1 MIYAPTRDR
10 HVLPVSTAVEP
21 VEPTDG
27 GSNGAIFDSSKFKMA
42 AAAILNN
49 FEWLTAHDLLI

>member
-21 VEPTDG
+21 VEPT
-27 GSNGAIFDSSKFKMA
+27 IHIK
-42 AAAILNN
+42 L
-49 FEWLTAHDLLI
+49 E